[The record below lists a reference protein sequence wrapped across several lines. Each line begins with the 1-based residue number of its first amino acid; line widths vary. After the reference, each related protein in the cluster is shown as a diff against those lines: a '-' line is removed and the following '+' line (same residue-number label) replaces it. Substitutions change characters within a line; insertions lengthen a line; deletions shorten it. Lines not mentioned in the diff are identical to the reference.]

1 MEVFPIE
8 IHDGHAIFRHEGH
21 VVLVDT
27 GAPGTYH
34 VSTPFPFMGRDHPAN
49 QNGGINI
56 PSLRLMTGI
65 PELTTLMGMDV
76 IGRYHTLINYPDR
89 KIIFSETPIDMPGEG
104 LECDNYMSIPI
115 IRVEIGGMP
124 RRMYLDSG
132 AKLGYLK
139 SSHTRQLAPEGTEA
153 DFYPGFGRFETPV
166 YRLQGSVAGMGFEG
180 RYGNL
185 PTALTRL
192 LTMAST
198 DGILG
203 SDFFQSFRI
212 LLDRG
217 TRQIKCWG

>member
-1 MEVFPIE
+1 MQAFPIE

-34 VSTPFPFMGRDHPAN
+34 VATQFPFMERNHLASR
-49 QNGGINI
+49 NGLIDI
-56 PSLRLMTGI
+56 PSLRQLTGI

-89 KIIFSETPIDMPGEG
+89 KIIFSETPINMPGEG

-132 AKLGYLK
+132 AKLGYLH
-139 SSHTRQLAPEGTEA
+139 SNHTHPLAPEGTEA

-166 YRLQGSVAGMGFEG
+166 YRLQGSVAGMAFEA

-192 LTMAST
+192 LSMANA

-203 SDFFQSFRI
+203 SDFFQGFSI
-212 LLDRG
+212 LLERG
-217 TRQIKCWG
+217 SRQIKCWP